1 MTNGK
6 KKVKQGEETKEVDD
20 LHEATLFFPLPDGQA
35 RKYKLIGKANAPE
48 AQGLI
53 SVNVEAKKQKYI
65 SIKVDNWLKTAQRFK
80 VSWEIEG
87 ALDKTTFIRAAN
99 TFDLAG
105 SSSKD
110 FKLNFLTYK
119 AGETKFKV
127 MFLNETSGEFLFF
140 NVKVVASE
148 PGIL

>member
-65 SIKVDNWLKTAQRFK
+65 SIKVDNWLKTA
-80 VSWEIEG
+80 
-87 ALDKTTFIRAAN
+87 
-99 TFDLAG
+99 
-105 SSSKD
+105 
-110 FKLNFLTYK
+110 
-119 AGETKFKV
+119 
-127 MFLNETSGEFLFF
+127 
-140 NVKVVASE
+140 
-148 PGIL
+148 